1 MGYFYEKDNFICLQA
16 EYAEFYI
23 PMSYFDKSD
32 FAEDMGNIIKCLGI
46 LDVGIFE
53 GGRLK
58 EMKILN
64 VPSKVELNATDYEMR
79 TVNLP
84 GEEKPVPCKVLKY
97 YQGNQIMPSTIIED
111 STNAETYL
119 KFVTQGKVP
128 TAVPYS
134 RSLSIWIKNQKMNH
148 VNFGVPSVILELI
161 LSVAYRDKKDPTK
174 RFAVALAKNPNLTDY
189 DYKMASIRQICQ
201 YTSTFTA
208 LTFEDFDSMLTTS
221 LNRTRLHKQEV
232 DSPLEQ
238 IIKM

>member
-1 MGYFYEKDNFICLQA
+1 
-16 EYAEFYI
+16 
-23 PMSYFDKSD
+23 
-32 FAEDMGNIIKCLGI
+32 
-46 LDVGIFE
+46 
-53 GGRLK
+53 
-58 EMKILN
+58 
-64 VPSKVELNATDYEMR
+64 
-79 TVNLP
+79 
-84 GEEKPVPCKVLKY
+84 
-97 YQGNQIMPSTIIED
+97 
-111 STNAETYL
+111 
-119 KFVTQGKVP
+119 
-128 TAVPYS
+128 
-134 RSLSIWIKNQKMNH
+134 MNH

>member
-1 MGYFYEKDNFICLQA
+1 MEYFYDKDNFICLQA

-46 LDVGIFE
+46 LDIGFFVDGK
-53 GGRLK
+53 LK
-58 EMKILN
+58 EFKILN
-64 VPSKVELNATDYEMR
+64 LPSKVDLFATDYEMR
-79 TVNLP
+79 TVSLP
-84 GEEKPVPCKVLKY
+84 GREKPVPCKVLKY
-97 YQGNQIMPSTIIED
+97 YKGNQIMPCTIIED

-128 TAVPYS
+128 SAVPYS
-134 RSLSIWIKNQKMNH
+134 KSIGIWMKNQKMNH

-161 LSVAYRDKKDPTK
+161 LSVAYRDKKDPTQ
-174 RFAVALAKNPNLTDY
+174 RFAMALAKNPNLTDY
-189 DYKMASIRQICQ
+189 DCKMASIRQICQ

-208 LTFEDFDSMLTTS
+208 LTFEDFDAMLTTS
-221 LNRTRLHKQEV
+221 LNRTRQNKQQA